1 MFWLLDDSLFG
12 PDGPH
17 GGYIPFVET
26 PCEDQIGETIKWITV
41 LSIAP
46 IACPLVPWLCCPL
59 EIGNTSITI
68 SADQDCEE
76 IGAIYG
82 STIFWTMQAV
92 SILGLVLSFASLL
105 TCGAGEAGFDVPQ
118 VAPVVLAMD
127 ISDAV
132 AGQID
137 LNEVLEVGPLR
148 FVTDKV
154 VRILHEGY
162 KKEVANELAQAEA
175 EGGGTAGGSG
185 GREAQGRTAN
195 DTVQEVHRRAKR
207 QVINVPIP
215 TLQGHVPG
223 RDDPPSDACDR
234 DEVLLSDGDCHE
246 LLKQGPCE
254 EDEIVLMDRATR
266 QGYCGARLCSPDRV
280 FVFGDQQCHDPNEP
294 GICPPGRRLFTTGF
308 GTPVCGCPDGTY
320 EEDDD
325 LDDDV
330 CEPVLARLSGCPAG
344 EVFWFTSFRRPPE
357 CVPDPCKG
365 LNLKRGPSDLPFAP
379 SLHDGK
385 CYQIGSRP
393 PFCQSDEL
401 YSLSFELL
409 RGVCSTLDDAGYQL
423 LDADTLDF
431 LASVY
436 GSPLPRDAPSKDP
449 KDSRAKPSSS
459 SSSSRRRPSSS
470 SSRKGV
476 KAKITPAGTTLLV
489 RPAIGSS
496 VMKAAAN
503 VSFPPPFIMG
513 QSVVA
518 NHHDDADD
526 DALEDAHAMVALLPT
541 HMNAFSPPLIAVNGS
556 VSVLGFLSN
565 LVPGAPPLHHRGR
578 RSPQPFAS
586 PGNVFEPG
594 LSACRAGARR
604 DGNAKC
610 RDTVLPSRYPPSRP
624 RRTAPPVPARPS
636 CPPGSFWN
644 LDRSCSSSSQG
655 IANAISNI
663 GLG

>member
-1 MFWLLDDSLFG
+1 MYWILDDSLFG
-12 PDGPH
+12 PDGSH
-17 GGYIPFVET
+17 GAY
-26 PCEDQIGETIKWITV
+26 
-41 LSIAP
+41 S
-46 IACPLVPWLCCPL
+46 
-59 EIGNTSITI
+59 IGNTSITI

-76 IGAIYG
+76 IGAVYG

-92 SILGLVLSFASLL
+92 SLLGLVLSFTGLL
-105 TCGAGEAGFDVPQ
+105 TCVAGEAGYDLPGG
-118 VAPVVLAMD
+118 APVVLAMD
-127 ISDAV
+127 LTNVV

-137 LNEVLEVGPLR
+137 LDEVLEIGPLQ
-148 FVTDKV
+148 FVTDTV
-154 VRILHEGY
+154 VQVLQEGY
-162 KKEVANELAQAEA
+162 KKEVANELAHGKDA
-175 EGGGTAGGSG
+175 AG
-185 GREAQGRTAN
+185 RMAN
-195 DTVQEVHRRAKR
+195 DTVQEIHRRAKR
-207 QVINVPIP
+207 QAINVPIP

-223 RDDPPSDACDR
+223 RDDPPADACDR
-234 DEVLLSDGDCHE
+234 DEVLLPDGDCHE

-254 EDEIVLMDRATR
+254 DDEIVLMDRTTR
-266 QGYCGARLCSPDRV
+266 RGFCGARLCGPDRV
-280 FVFGDQQCHDPNEP
+280 FVYSDQQCHDPNEP

-330 CEPVLARLSGCPAG
+330 CEPVLARLDGCPPG
-344 EVFWFTSFRRPPE
+344 EVFWFSSFRRPPE

-365 LNLKRGPSDLPFAP
+365 LNLKRGPNDLPFAP
-379 SLHDGK
+379 SVHDGK

-409 RGVCSTLDDAGYQL
+409 RGVCQTLDDAGYQV
-423 LDADTLDF
+423 LDSDALDF
-431 LASVY
+431 LSSVY
-436 GSPLPRDAPSKDP
+436 GSPLPRDAPSKDS
-449 KDSRAKPSSS
+449 KDSRTKLSSS
-459 SSSSRRRPSSS
+459 SSTRRRPSSSSS

-476 KAKITPAGTTLLV
+476 KAKITPASTTLLAPPPP

-513 QSVVA
+513 QSVIT
-518 NHHDDADD
+518 NHHAHDDAHD
-526 DALEDAHAMVALLPT
+526 DANDDANDEAGDDAHEMVALMPT
-541 HMNAFSPPLIAVNGS
+541 HMNAFSPPVIAVNGS

-565 LVPGAPPLHHRGR
+565 LVHGAPLFHHRGR

-610 RDTVLPSRYPPSRP
+610 RDT
-624 RRTAPPVPARPS
+624 
-636 CPPGSFWN
+636 
-644 LDRSCSSSSQG
+644 
-655 IANAISNI
+655 
-663 GLG
+663 